1 MSLLKDS
8 FVNVAGRLVAIFS
21 TFISIFLLGRLFS
34 VENFG
39 FWTWLFSIFSL
50 INAQDFGFIAAM
62 RVKIG
67 EFFSVDNEAPQ
78 KLWFISGLTLSVL
91 TVIFLMLGYAFYGEV
106 LMGLGHEQ
114 FVASTVVVACSLFT
128 VLGMCF
134 SHALMACLKSV
145 WVGLAEGLRAL
156 LQVTALTLAYLLDA
170 GFMETLVLFY
180 GLTALYTPLVAL
192 IFLKS
197 KGWSIPA
204 LFMMAFSDV
213 QAFIAALGVLLRK
226 GWILWLTQVGLALL
240 SISDVFLAGFFLPES
255 EVAYVNV
262 LSRLVLVGVGI
273 IGAAL
278 IPAPGHFVHSM
289 RLWNRSQ
296 ALKKLIRF
304 VTLLFGVGLVYSTFL
319 IVFGEKLVLWWSTL
333 LIDNSIGFF
342 MAGMLFTVMAS
353 VTLLQVFVQF
363 SLYARAIMPSLFVCI
378 VIKIVMTAWFTGIF
392 GYLGVFYAS
401 FLATLVFFVLNLYYL
416 FVLGYFS
423 RILKGQQ
430 SLGLKA

>member
-50 INAQDFGFIAAM
+50 INAQDFGFVAAM

-67 EFFSVDNEAPQ
+67 EFFAADNEEPQ

-91 TVIFLMLGYAFYGEV
+91 TVIFLMLGYAFYGEA

-114 FVASTVVVACSLFT
+114 FVASTVVVACSLLT

-156 LQVTALTLAYLLDA
+156 LQVTALLLSYLLNA

-197 KGWSIPA
+197 KGWSISA
-204 LFMMAFSDV
+204 LFMMAFSDL
-213 QAFIAALGVLLRK
+213 QELINALWVLLRS

-240 SISDVFLAGFFLPES
+240 AISDVFLAGFFLPES

-262 LSRLVLVGVGI
+262 LSRLVLVGVGV

-296 ALKKLIRF
+296 ALENLIRL
-304 VTLLFGVGLVYSTFL
+304 VMLLLGVGFAYSIFL
-319 IVFGEKLVLWWSTL
+319 LTFGEMLVLWWSTL
-333 LIDNSIGFF
+333 LIDNSTGFF
-342 MAGMLFTVMAS
+342 IAGMLFSVMAS
-353 VTLLQVFVQF
+353 VALLQIFVQF
-363 SLYARAIMPSLFVCI
+363 SLYARAILPSLFLCI
-378 VIKIVMTAWFTGIF
+378 VIKIFMTAWFSEAF
-392 GYLGVFYAS
+392 GYVGVFYAS
-401 FLATLVFFVLNLYYL
+401 FLATLFFFALNFYYL
-416 FVLGYFS
+416 FVLDYYN
-423 RILKGQQ
+423 RIIEAQQ
-430 SLGLKA
+430 LIGLKS